1 MTDRGRWQTIIVMGV
16 SGSGKTTVA
25 QGMAEAM
32 GWTFAEGDD
41 FHPPANVAKMAAG
54 YPLTDEDRWPWLRAI
69 RTWLDQQAEGGRSV
83 VVACSALKRSYR
95 DLLRDGHP
103 GIRFCELDAPSDLIA
118 DRLSQRQGHYMP
130 PSLLPSQFA
139 TLESLQPDE
148 PGVRVSVAS
157 SLDVIVQDALAQ
169 LDLDRRP
176 PNPTSSKDSTD
187 PTDSAPAVRA
197 VRGPTQAD
205 LQRAAGLISRMLAP
219 TPVNHGADVTLK
231 LEGLQPTGSFKVR
244 GALAALAAL
253 DPGVRTVTASAGN
266 HALGIAYA
274 ATRLGR
280 EATVVTSTKAS
291 PVKIAA
297 IKGYDV
303 ELVQIGTSY
312 DDAEAHAMELAAHGA
327 HYISAYNDPQV
338 IAGQAS
344 IGFELERQVDGPM
357 TVVCGVG
364 GGGLAS
370 GLGMWASTRADVRI
384 VGVEVAVSTAVSAA
398 VAAGRQV
405 RVEVG
410 ETLAD
415 GMAGN
420 IEDGSVTIELVS
432 RYVDQLVTVTEDEIR
447 AALVYLLLERG
458 IVAEGSGAAPV
469 AAVLAGRVPV
479 RAGETVVAVVS
490 GRNIAPALLAQAL
503 AGQL

>member
-1 MTDRGRWQTIIVMGV
+1 MTVRGRWQAIIVMGV

-25 QGMAEAM
+25 QGIAEAM

-41 FHPPANVAKMAAG
+41 FHPAANVAKMAAG
-54 YPLTDEDRWPWLRAI
+54 HPLTDEDRWPWLRAI
-69 RTWLDQQAEGGRSV
+69 RAWLDQQADGGRNAV
-83 VVACSALKRSYR
+83 VTCSALKRSYR
-95 DLLRDGHP
+95 DLLRDGRP
-103 GIRFCELDAPSDLIA
+103 GIRFCELDPPSDLIS
-118 DRLSQRQGHYMP
+118 DRLAQRQGHYMP
-130 PSLLPSQFA
+130 PSLLPSQIA
-139 TLESLQPDE
+139 TLEPLQPDE
-148 PGVRVSVAS
+148 PGVRVGVAA
-157 SLDVIVQDALAQ
+157 SLDVIVEDALAQ
-169 LDLDRRP
+169 LGLDHA
-176 PNPTSSKDSTD
+176 
-187 PTDSAPAVRA
+187 TDSAAAVRA
-197 VRGPTQAD
+197 VRSPDLAD
-205 LQRAAGLISRMLAP
+205 LHRAAELISRMLAP
-219 TPVNHGADVTLK
+219 TPVNRGDDLTLK

-244 GALAALAAL
+244 GALAALADL
-253 DPGVRTVTASAGN
+253 EPGVRAVTASAGN

-280 EATVVTSTKAS
+280 EATVVTSTQAS

-297 IKGYDV
+297 IKRYDV

-312 DDAEAHAMELAAHGA
+312 DDAEAHALELAAHGA

-364 GGGLAS
+364 GGGMAS
-370 GLGMWASTRADVRI
+370 GLGMWASTRADVRV
-384 VGVEVAVSTAVSAA
+384 VGVEAAVSTAVSAA

-420 IEDGSVTIELVS
+420 IEDGSVTIELVG

-503 AGQL
+503 TGQH

>member
-1 MTDRGRWQTIIVMGV
+1 MTVRGPWQAIIVMGV

-25 QGMAEAM
+25 QGIAEAM
-32 GWTFAEGDD
+32 RWTFAEGDD
-41 FHPPANVAKMAAG
+41 FHPAANVAKMAAG
-54 YPLTDEDRWPWLRAI
+54 HPLTDEDRWPWLQAI
-69 RTWLDQQAEGGRSV
+69 RAWLDQQAEGGRSV
-83 VVACSALKRSYR
+83 VVTCSALKRSYR
-95 DLLRDGHP
+95 DLLRDGRP
-103 GIRFCELDAPSDLIA
+103 GIRFCELDAPSDLIS
-118 DRLSQRQGHYMP
+118 DRLSLRQGHYMP

-139 TLESLQPDE
+139 TLEPLQPDE
-148 PGVRVSVAS
+148 PGVRVSVAA
-157 SLDVIVQDALAQ
+157 SLDVIVADALAQ
-169 LDLDRRP
+169 LGL
-176 PNPTSSKDSTD
+176 T
-187 PTDSAPAVRA
+187 AAAVRA
-197 VRGPTQAD
+197 VRGPNLAD
-205 LQRAAGLISRMLAP
+205 LQSAADLVSRMLAP
-219 TPVNHGADVTLK
+219 TPVNRGDDLTLK

-253 DPGVRTVTASAGN
+253 EPGVRAVTASAGN

-274 ATRLGR
+274 ATRLGL

-312 DDAEAHAMELAAHGA
+312 DDAEAHALELAAHGA

-364 GGGLAS
+364 GGGMAS
-370 GLGMWASTRADVRI
+370 GLGMWASTRADVRV
-384 VGVEVAVSTAVSAA
+384 VGVEAAVSTAVSTA

-405 RVEVG
+405 PVEVG

-432 RYVDQLVTVTEDEIR
+432 RYVHQLVTVTEDEIR

-469 AAVLAGRVPV
+469 AAVLAGLVPI

-503 AGQL
+503 TGQL